1 MPGFE
6 KDMTD
11 HIDFV
16 NSGGT
21 TGTRTVIGQDVIDLA
36 ASDNIIDITRIVKKH
51 SFNSQLPDLM
61 KSTKDPKVVADFLLA
76 DKGYGPAIDRL
87 TKLNLSDD
95 LWVIGDGTA
104 SFRSD
109 YIINGKLPEYTA
121 EQRNRWMSAFDD
133 AIKKEPKHQDVYDA
147 FLTQEL
153 DETTGLLNVEPLALG
168 KNYKPMEPKGLQG
181 PAGAVRSKAGKI
193 KTAIVER
200 DFTNPDIGGVAQTVL
215 GGRMNGPV
223 TVLLRQFGTYMPKG
237 MITNSG
243 LRPMNGVDE
252 LISVFDDVPL
262 FRSGTTTIKTHDL
275 NQMTVSDYRRNL
287 IDRFVSS
294 KTDGE
299 RADII
304 KNANKELARTIAYS
318 RGYYNDA
325 VIDNMVDELMQDVYS
340 MHGNLR
346 THGHSMDPTGVRVSV
361 DIKTQRQL
369 QNSMPMLPMGDL
381 DRMIL
386 RAARQEK
393 SVVKGALTTGT
404 QRTASAAKGIFESG
418 NRIFS
423 VAQLYRFSY
432 IPKNSVFEPVLA
444 ATLAEGSK
452 FAVPLFTTAAK
463 NAIVKSGN
471 FVMRNVEK
479 SATLLPSAKKE
490 IQREVK
496 ALSEEYNQAII
507 IRDQIYATHESHFS
521 NTPGVSPASKRDWAD
536 QIKEAL
542 REAERDVAT
551 LESKLNTYTIEY
563 GKPIQVPSVYSL
575 KSRIE
580 TLKAAGSVRYASEIR
595 SAEIVLQKAV
605 GEINTLAPELNVLDA
620 QIAKAYDN
628 IGAVLEKLGP
638 KVKEQADI
646 FSVSAGR
653 YEKKPLLPEVQTVQL
668 SNGQTLEFPSFA
680 SRKHF
685 GEGYMSEIAN
695 NSSRNLEFLGNKA
708 TVAKITTVMSRSP
721 KTITNVADP
730 VYFDELAYVV
740 NNHMRG
746 DILVDRVLSGQSRDQ
761 LLEWATTGQARKYAV
776 QMGRS
781 PDEIVRMID
790 ENITYVN
797 RYLPTSEAKLAA
809 SQNAVEATQLRGL
822 LGDKLDQMVPIQPLE
837 IEYANPTNIVASAS
851 RAFDSAFAGA
861 WRFLMKSENM
871 VREVWGT
878 TRHTTLVAE
887 RAERLLAQGYQIDV
901 STLNRIHHAAATELV
916 DEVAKVFYTIP
927 RQHRALYLARGLA
940 TFPNAAASGIYRYS
954 RFAVQKPKRFA
965 GFLNSY
971 YGLYNSF
978 GVDQNGNPVDDPMKA
993 QYLLIPGT
1001 KEMGLNNGKGVI
1013 VNARATNYVANFP
1026 GATWMAPILLSK
1038 VFSGKPGTEE
1048 QIAKLIDKTFGK
1060 IPGYSYEELFPYGIE
1075 PNTGKQLANTF
1086 TPAWARNLKTYL
1098 APDKTD
1104 KMFVDSWISEAN
1116 RQGILHDMGKGPAPT
1131 EQSIMNGARDI
1142 YFRKFRTQFFS
1153 LLGTPQYVDTRPDSL
1168 YQDYFFSLVNN
1179 NTAQGMSSTDA
1190 YKKAGEDFSA
1200 HMLKETGKPFP
1211 MDRLF
1216 VSSQK
1221 SITYITPSVKAYNR
1235 IWEDFP
1241 GLATSL
1247 RQVSPSVVGLMVAD
1261 LPKEYSPQ
1269 VNKFLNSTTARLP
1282 DGTMVNGALKTPQ
1295 LVEEEIEKSR
1305 FWSAY
1310 TTEKNRLNKAAKDA
1324 GYASYLSV
1332 PELRDRLRAY
1342 ANDTLGPASRAWY
1355 TEYQKG
1361 ATSGNK
1367 AWVQAQGLF
1376 TVVNDK
1382 EFMNKFG
1389 KTQFWQHA
1397 KAFIQYRSDYARAY
1411 ADAPTGSKKLVKDKW
1426 AEYLASSYDLWDPT
1440 MQRMITRY
1448 FEDDNMRENK

>member
-1 MPGFE
+1 
-6 KDMTD
+6 
-11 HIDFV
+11 
-16 NSGGT
+16 
-21 TGTRTVIGQDVIDLA
+21 
-36 ASDNIIDITRIVKKH
+36 
-51 SFNSQLPDLM
+51 
-61 KSTKDPKVVADFLLA
+61 
-76 DKGYGPAIDRL
+76 
-87 TKLNLSDD
+87 
-95 LWVIGDGTA
+95 
-104 SFRSD
+104 
-109 YIINGKLPEYTA
+109 
-121 EQRNRWMSAFDD
+121 
-133 AIKKEPKHQDVYDA
+133 
-147 FLTQEL
+147 
-153 DETTGLLNVEPLALG
+153 
-168 KNYKPMEPKGLQG
+168 
-181 PAGAVRSKAGKI
+181 
-193 KTAIVER
+193 
-200 DFTNPDIGGVAQTVL
+200 
-215 GGRMNGPV
+215 
-223 TVLLRQFGTYMPKG
+223 
-237 MITNSG
+237 
-243 LRPMNGVDE
+243 
-252 LISVFDDVPL
+252 
-262 FRSGTTTIKTHDL
+262 
-275 NQMTVSDYRRNL
+275 
-287 IDRFVSS
+287 
-294 KTDGE
+294 
-299 RADII
+299 
-304 KNANKELARTIAYS
+304 
-318 RGYYNDA
+318 
-325 VIDNMVDELMQDVYS
+325 
-340 MHGNLR
+340 
-346 THGHSMDPTGVRVSV
+346 
-361 DIKTQRQL
+361 
-369 QNSMPMLPMGDL
+369 
-381 DRMIL
+381 
-386 RAARQEK
+386 
-393 SVVKGALTTGT
+393 
-404 QRTASAAKGIFESG
+404 
-418 NRIFS
+418 
-423 VAQLYRFSY
+423 
-432 IPKNSVFEPVLA
+432 
-444 ATLAEGSK
+444 
-452 FAVPLFTTAAK
+452 
-463 NAIVKSGN
+463 
-471 FVMRNVEK
+471 
-479 SATLLPSAKKE
+479 
-490 IQREVK
+490 
-496 ALSEEYNQAII
+496 
-507 IRDQIYATHESHFS
+507 
-521 NTPGVSPASKRDWAD
+521 
-536 QIKEAL
+536 
-542 REAERDVAT
+542 
-551 LESKLNTYTIEY
+551 
-563 GKPIQVPSVYSL
+563 
-575 KSRIE
+575 
-580 TLKAAGSVRYASEIR
+580 
-595 SAEIVLQKAV
+595 
-605 GEINTLAPELNVLDA
+605 
-620 QIAKAYDN
+620 
-628 IGAVLEKLGP
+628 
-638 KVKEQADI
+638 
-646 FSVSAGR
+646 
-653 YEKKPLLPEVQTVQL
+653 
-668 SNGQTLEFPSFA
+668 
-680 SRKHF
+680 
-685 GEGYMSEIAN
+685 MSEIAN

-746 DILVDRVLSGQSRDQ
+746 DILMDRILSGQSRDQ
-761 LLEWATTGQARKYAV
+761 LLSDWATTGQARKYAV

-781 PDEIVRMID
+781 PEELGRMID
-790 ENITYVN
+790 ESITYVN

-809 SQNAVEATQLRGL
+809 AENAVEATQLRGL

-837 IEYANPTNIVASAS
+837 IEYANPTNIVAGAS

-861 WRFLMKSENM
+861 WRGLMKPENM
-871 VREVWGT
+871 IREVWGT

-901 STLNRIHHAAATELV
+901 STLNRIHHAAAIELT
-916 DEVAKVFYTIP
+916 DEVSKVFYTIP
-927 RQHRALYLARGLA
+927 RQQRALYLARALA

-1026 GATWMAPILLSK
+1026 GATWMVPIALSK
-1038 VFSGKPGTEE
+1038 VYGGKPGTEE
-1048 QIAKLIDKTFGK
+1048 QISKLIDKTFGK

-1153 LLGTPQYVDTRPDSL
+1153 LLGTPQYVDSRPDSL

-1179 NTAQGMSSTDA
+1179 NTAQGMSNTEA

-1200 HMLKETGKPFP
+1200 HMLKETGKTFP

-1247 RQVSPSVVGLMVAD
+1247 RQVDPSTVGLMVAD

-1282 DGTMVNGALKTPQ
+1282 DGTMVNSALKTPQ

-1361 ATSGNK
+1361 ATKGNK
-1367 AWVQAQGLF
+1367 SWVQAQGLF
-1376 TVVNDK
+1376 TVVNNK
-1382 EFMNKFG
+1382 EFMDKFG

-1397 KAFIQYRSDYARAY
+1397 KAFIQYRNDYAKAY
-1411 ADAPTGSKKLVKDKW
+1411 ADAPTGSKQLVKDKW